1 MTGSLALVG
10 SGEYL
15 PAMAQLEKD
24 LFEEGIQS
32 GKSNLFI
39 QIPTAA
45 GQESSQRLQYWQEL
59 GQAQG
64 ERLGVNSRFLPIFDR
79 EAAFNP
85 EFVESIRSAS
95 LIYLSGGDPHY
106 LANSLVGTPVG
117 DAIIENWR
125 SGGSLAGC
133 SAGAMVL
140 SSRVPHFRLSRGEPT
155 LGFSI
160 IPEIRVIP
168 HFDKFFKWIP
178 ETSAKLIM
186 RNTEGEI
193 LVGIDELTALVRKS
207 GESEWSVFGS
217 SKVHILQG
225 APARELVHGDRVEL
239 DFSI

>member
-15 PAMAQLEKD
+15 PAMAELEKE
-24 LFEEGIQS
+24 LIEKGIDS
-32 GKSNLFI
+32 GKSSLFL

-45 GQESSQRLQYWQEL
+45 GQESTSRLQYWQDL
-59 GQAQG
+59 GRAQA
-64 ERLGVNSRFLPIFDR
+64 ERIGVQSRFLPIFDR
-79 EAAFNP
+79 QAAFNP
-85 EFVESIRSAS
+85 EFVETIKSAA
-95 LIYLSGGDPHY
+95 LVYISGGDPHY
-106 LANSLVGTPVG
+106 LADSLVGTPVG

-140 SSRVPHFRLSRGEPT
+140 SNRVPHFRFSRSEARA
-155 LGFSI
+155 GFSI
-160 IPEIRVIP
+160 IPKIRVIP

-178 ETSAKLIM
+178 ETSAKMLM
-186 RNTEGEI
+186 KSDEGEI
-193 LVGIDELTALVRKS
+193 LVGIDEMTALVRNS
-207 GESEWSVFGS
+207 GEQDWQVFGS

-225 APARELVHGDRVEL
+225 APPRQLAHGERIEL